1 LEKRILTVIGQSV
14 YNYKE
19 APTIRLHGRWL
30 EGLGFKIGE
39 QVTVEEECGRL
50 VVSRMMEKKE
60 PVHKSKLKGRRNYAR
75 RIKETPCRNC

>member
-1 LEKRILTVIGQSV
+1 MKNRILKVVGQSA

-39 QVTVEEECGRL
+39 KVTVEEEYGRL
-50 VVSRMMEKKE
+50 VVSRAEEGK
-60 PVHKSKLKGRRNYAR
+60 HK
-75 RIKETPCRNC
+75 

>member
-1 LEKRILTVIGQSV
+1 MSKRILTVVGQSA

-39 QVTVEEECGRL
+39 KVAIEEEYGRL
-50 VVSRMMEKKE
+50 VVNRVEAVYE
-60 PVHKSKLKGRRNYAR
+60 PIAKSKGNGGAR
-75 RIKETPCRNC
+75 TCPED